1 MSSRAAE
8 TARFRRACDGTS
20 NAAHTAPKEPAM
32 HTFQNLGIC
41 ALAATLTLSA
51 GCSKDQRQPETAQ
64 NAHNTRPNSADPD
77 RPMPASETS
86 GGMTPASRTQSAAEQ
101 IARSRCERERECG
114 NIGNDKT
121 FSSSQDC
128 LARIQNDWKDE
139 LNARECPGGIN
150 QQELNECLQQ
160 VRAEA
165 CANPFDTLA
174 RITEC
179 TSRQI
184 CIEQK

>member
-1 MSSRAAE
+1 MNTFDKLGLCALGVVLACATGCSNEQRPAE
-8 TARFRRACDGTS
+8 TASSYDT
-20 NAAHTAPKEPAM
+20 
-32 HTFQNLGIC
+32 
-41 ALAATLTLSA
+41 
-51 GCSKDQRQPETAQ
+51 
-64 NAHNTRPNSADPD
+64 TRTTPPDPD
-77 RPMPASETS
+77 KPMPASQTT
-86 GGMTPASRTQSAAEQ
+86 GAMTPASRTRSAAEQ
-101 IARSRCERERECG
+101 IAQSRCEREQECG
-114 NIGNDKT
+114 NIGKDKT

-150 QQELNECLQQ
+150 QKELNECLAQ

-184 CIEQK
+184 CIEQG

>member
-1 MSSRAAE
+1 M
-8 TARFRRACDGTS
+8 
-20 NAAHTAPKEPAM
+20 PK
-32 HTFQNLGIC
+32 FQNIGLC
-41 ALAATLTLSA
+41 ALGAALAIVT
-51 GCSKDQRQPETAQ
+51 GCSHEPPPETAS
-64 NAHNTRPNSADPD
+64 NAYKADPD
-77 RPMPASETS
+77 RPMPASQTT
-86 GGMTPASRTQSAAEQ
+86 GAMTPASRTRSAAEQ
-101 IARSRCERERECG
+101 IAQARCEREQECG

-128 LARIQNDWKDE
+128 LARIQNDWKDD

-150 QQELNECLQQ
+150 QKQLKECLAQ

-184 CIEQK
+184 CIEQP